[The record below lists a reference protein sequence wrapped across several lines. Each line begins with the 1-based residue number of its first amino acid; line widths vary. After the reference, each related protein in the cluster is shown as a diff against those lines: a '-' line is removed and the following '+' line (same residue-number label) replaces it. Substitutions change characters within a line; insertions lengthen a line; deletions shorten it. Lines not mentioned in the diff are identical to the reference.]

1 MSGRVVGPGDLSRA
15 ARRNIEKQ
23 RLLRREIG
31 MSLSELSVM
40 YGHLEGAGK
49 DFARDPTG
57 YLSIETGIFRR
68 HGLEVSWQHVQ
79 GTEERYRRLEDG
91 RAQLSLLVGRASL
104 PHFLQ
109 TRSTRI
115 LGAVMNSCPY
125 YLVAVPN
132 VSRLAD
138 LSGKIV
144 ACREGPSR
152 GAPIAETF
160 FNLAKLR
167 VGSDL
172 ELRLPNGDQDAF
184 NLLADGKVQAALLPR
199 PFGFIAEEKGFKRLS
214 EWPEVVDDPLP
225 ITIETTTKLLAE
237 RQSDFTAFLAAHREG
252 IRYFKSHRA
261 EALEVLTGRFGQAVG
276 MAQKTFDEY
285 IVCMDETLKVD
296 TQRFE
301 LLLSQVAP
309 DRTGDAAKIA
319 LEWIAPE
326 G

>member
-1 MSGRVVGPGDLSRA
+1 
-15 ARRNIEKQ
+15 
-23 RLLRREIG
+23 

-57 YLSIETGIFRR
+57 YLSIAAGIFRK

-115 LGAVMNSCPY
+115 LGAVMSSCPY
-125 YLVAVPN
+125 YLVAAPN
-132 VSRLAD
+132 VNRITD
-138 LSGKIV
+138 LNGKIV

-184 NLLADGKVQAALLPR
+184 HLLADGKVQAALLPR

-214 EWPEVVDDPLP
+214 EWSEVVDDPLP

-237 RQSDFTAFLAAHREG
+237 RQKDFAAFLTAHSEG

-261 EALEVLTGRFGQAVG
+261 EALEILTRRFGQAAT

-296 TQRFE
+296 FQRFE
-301 LLLSQVAP
+301 LLLSQVEP
-309 DRTGDAAKIA
+309 GSRGDARRVAK
-319 LEWIAPE
+319 EWIEPE
-326 G
+326 N

>member
-1 MSGRVVGPGDLSRA
+1 
-15 ARRNIEKQ
+15 
-23 RLLRREIG
+23 
-31 MSLSELSVM
+31 MSLSELTVM

-57 YLSIETGIFRR
+57 YLSIAAGIFRK
-68 HGLEVSWQHVQ
+68 HGLGVYWRHVQ
-79 GTEERYRRLEDG
+79 GTEERYRWLEDG

-104 PHFLQ
+104 PHFLKTQ
-109 TRSTRI
+109 STRI
-115 LGAVMNSCPY
+115 LGVAMNSCPY
-125 YLVAVPN
+125 YLIGAPN
-132 VSRLAD
+132 VNRIAD
-138 LSGKIV
+138 LNGKVV

-152 GAPIAETF
+152 GAPIAATF

-184 NLLADGKVQAALLPR
+184 NLLADGKVQAALMPR
-199 PFGFIAEEKGFKRLS
+199 PFGFIAEEKGFKRLT

-237 RQSDFTAFLAAHREG
+237 RQKDFATFLTAHSEG

-261 EALEVLTGRFGQAVG
+261 EALEVLTQQFGHASTL
-276 MAQKTFDEY
+276 AQKTFDEY

-296 TQRFE
+296 FRRFE
-301 LLLSQVAP
+301 LLLSQVEP
-309 DRTGDAAKIA
+309 GRTGNTRKVASEWSTPGA
-319 LEWIAPE
+319 LSE
-326 G
+326 

>member
-1 MSGRVVGPGDLSRA
+1 
-15 ARRNIEKQ
+15 
-23 RLLRREIG
+23 
-31 MSLSELSVM
+31 MSLIELSVM

-57 YLSIETGIFRR
+57 YLSIEAGVFRR

-115 LGAVMNSCPY
+115 LGAAMNSCPY
-125 YLVAVPN
+125 YLVAAPN
-132 VSRLAD
+132 VNRLAD
-138 LSGKIV
+138 LSGKVI

-172 ELRLPNGDQDAF
+172 ELRLPSGDQDSF
-184 NLLADGKVQAALLPR
+184 NLLADGQVQAALLPR

-225 ITIETTTKLLAE
+225 ITIETTTKLLSE
-237 RQSDFTAFLAAHREG
+237 RHKDFTVFLAAHSEG

-261 EALEVLTGRFGQAVG
+261 EALAILTRQFGHAATL
-276 MAQKTFDEY
+276 AQKTLDEY

-296 TQRFE
+296 FQRFE
-301 LLLSQVAP
+301 LLLSQVKP
-309 DRTGDAAKIA
+309 GSSGDARRLAE
-319 LEWIAPE
+319 EWIAPE
-326 G
+326 N